1 MEAAIN
7 PTWQHSIRRDGDV
20 CSVVLSGELDL
31 GLGDTLTD
39 LLAEQIGRP
48 GTAVVRVDLA
58 AVTFLDSWAIGVL
71 VRSRQVAAGA
81 GCRFFVSNPHGHV
94 RRVLDVAGV
103 LPALSAE
110 PSH

>member
-39 LLAEQIGRP
+39 LLAEQIRWP

-71 VRSRQVAAGA
+71 VRSRQAAA
-81 GCRFFVSNPHGHV
+81 ADGCRFFVSNPHGHV

-103 LPALSAE
+103 LPTLSAE